1 MTFQTT
7 FQSALNYAM
16 CSLTGYSNFNTEKSS
31 ICRYEIPFVNV
42 NILCTLVS
50 YLFAGDI
57 NYALKQQVSVLIDI
71 VCLRRSSIVSRLQ
84 LVGIVNLNYLS
95 AFSLLQD
102 SQTHGRQTDPVLSG
116 HQEPSSWRTPFL
128 EESVDE
134 MLIKLAKL
142 RMGLRFRR
150 RRTGVRMP
158 QNRTEIRINTAQN
171 NIRKPH

>member
-16 CSLTGYSNFNTEKSS
+16 CSLTGYSNFNTEKSFL
-31 ICRYEIPFVNV
+31 CRYEIAFVNV
-42 NILCTLVS
+42 NILCILVS

-95 AFSLLQD
+95 AFSLL
-102 SQTHGRQTDPVLSG
+102 
-116 HQEPSSWRTPFL
+116 
-128 EESVDE
+128 
-134 MLIKLAKL
+134 
-142 RMGLRFRR
+142 
-150 RRTGVRMP
+150 
-158 QNRTEIRINTAQN
+158 
-171 NIRKPH
+171 